1 MKAKLV
7 GDKLIVNSRR
17 YSIETLKDIPSEL
30 QLKNLATR
38 ELESAILFNG
48 KNSQY
53 SNFYSCKFILEGKVF
68 NSVENYFQY
77 QKAYHL
83 GDSNA
88 ADLIMCSDDPV
99 QQMRIGRRLPEDK
112 QLWNDTIAEQTMEI
126 GIKAKFEQDPE
137 NRFYKLAPNC
147 LLTVTCMKNSGLMV
161 LI

>member
-1 MKAKLV
+1 M
-7 GDKLIVNSRR
+7 NSRR
-17 YSIETLKDIPSEL
+17 YSIETLKDLPSEL

-48 KNSQY
+48 KNSPY
-53 SNFYSCKFILEGKVF
+53 SKFILESKVF

-77 QKAYHL
+77 QKACHL

-126 GIKAKFEQDPE
+126 GIKAKFEQDPAL
-137 NRFYKLAPNC
+137 KTQILQLAANC
-147 LLTVTCMKNSGLMV
+147 LLTVTGMKNSGLMV